1 MGSANLGGCLY
12 EDALEILSDGTAEDI
27 IGEAMKE
34 AKERVARLKDQ
45 FAMLAD
51 KQAEIL

>member
-1 MGSANLGGCLY
+1 
-12 EDALEILSDGTAEDI
+12 
-27 IGEAMKE
+27 MKE

-51 KQAEIL
+51 KQAEILSEIE